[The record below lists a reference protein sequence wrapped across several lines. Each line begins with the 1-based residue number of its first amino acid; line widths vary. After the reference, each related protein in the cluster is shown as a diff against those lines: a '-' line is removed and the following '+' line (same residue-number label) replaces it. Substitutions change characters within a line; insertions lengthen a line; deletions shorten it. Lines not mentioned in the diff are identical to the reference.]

1 MYQCDIRFHLGDQE
15 YNNTNLPVQDLST
28 FESILSLERNQSLTI
43 LTEINKR
50 GSDKDISFNFRVR
63 GWEKRTEEVTFN

>member
-1 MYQCDIRFHLGDQE
+1 MR
-15 YNNTNLPVQDLST
+15 
-28 FESILSLERNQSLTI
+28 TI

-63 GWEKRTEEVTFN
+63 GWEKLTEEITFN